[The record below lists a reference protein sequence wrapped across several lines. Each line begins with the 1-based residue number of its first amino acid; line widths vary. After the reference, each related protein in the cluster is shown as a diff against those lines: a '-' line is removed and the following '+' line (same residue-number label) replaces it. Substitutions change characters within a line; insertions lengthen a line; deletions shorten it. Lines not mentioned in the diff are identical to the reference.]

1 MFITKKVKI
10 EEPIEIFRVSR
21 ELKKQAAL
29 RSILYLDPVAARG
42 LFAAELRDR
51 AMLAFKERSVFR
63 KMGKLGSSRVGRAYI
78 NNVVINVAKRYA
90 TESKDKIKMFR
101 EALRDLYTNRE
112 IKGSDY
118 IKEVRNVLYKIFDQK
133 TAQKIEKELL
143 TRISMAELGKKGLLD
158 PIDGRAF
165 FKTKDRPVG
174 FKVYGSDRINEGR
187 KELGIRW
194 RKTDYFEIKVGRIM
208 LEAITSA
215 SSPEEAKRKFIE
227 LYARERERD
236 PLFREAEIKGAFKYL
251 MGIYNAAAI
260 ANISEKVLAMIP
272 TRLVYMASR
281 MLARAYAM
289 LPLVGAIAA
298 TNAEA
303 AAAIAEIGEGLQS
316 KIEQSAYTWYNLK
329 DLLGEEKASKIEKI
343 IESSLKQAS

>member
-1 MFITKKVKI
+1 M
-10 EEPIEIFRVSR
+10 
-21 ELKKQAAL
+21 AL
-29 RSILYLDPVAARG
+29 
-42 LFAAELRDR
+42 
-51 AMLAFKERSVFR
+51 KERAVFR
-63 KMGKLGSSRVGRAYI
+63 KMEKLGSTRVGRAYI
-78 NNVVINVAKRYA
+78 NNIVINAAKKYVYVKEDTVQTNLEGFGEISVPTHNRYSLKILR
-90 TESKDKIKMFR
+90 EELSKLY
-101 EALRDLYTNRE
+101 ANRDV
-112 IKGSDY
+112 KGSRY
-118 IKEVRNVLYKIFDQK
+118 IEEVRNVLYRVFDQK

-143 TRISMAELGKKGLLD
+143 MRISMAELGKKGLLD